1 MNKRALVFLYI
12 CSFSF
17 IIAVFVFYGSVG
29 KQTPGGESLY
39 LGEKEIQVFETYQQA
54 EQQRY
59 AIELAATLS
68 AKQASQNNFQ
78 ADFEK
83 RFDQYLEKYSLE
95 AEKYSFVYQTGEG
108 TMTII
113 GTTEQ
118 ILEFKEEW
126 YMYTLT
132 PDFSISVP
140 FTTNGEQTSIQQSS
154 ATPEGVVT
162 F

>member
-1 MNKRALVFLYI
+1 MNKRALIFLYI

-29 KQTPGGESLY
+29 KQTPGGESWY

-54 EQQRY
+54 EQERY

-68 AKQASQNNFQ
+68 AKQASQDNFQ

-83 RFDQYLEKYSLE
+83 RFGQYLKEYSLE
-95 AEKYSFVYQTGEG
+95 AEKYSFTYQTSEG
-108 TMTII
+108 TMTIV

-118 ILEFKEEW
+118 VLEFKEER
-126 YMYTLT
+126 YIYTLT
-132 PDFSISVP
+132 PEFSITIPYTGESTEEDESS
-140 FTTNGEQTSIQQSS
+140 TTT
-154 ATPEGVVT
+154 EGVVT